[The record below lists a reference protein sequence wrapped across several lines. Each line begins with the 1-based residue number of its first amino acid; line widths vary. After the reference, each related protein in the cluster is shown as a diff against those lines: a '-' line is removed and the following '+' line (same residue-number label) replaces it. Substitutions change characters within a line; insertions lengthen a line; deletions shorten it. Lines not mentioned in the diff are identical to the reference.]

1 MGILMTFLKKWISMQ
16 QTIIYSIAGI
26 AIFIILLDF
35 IMNQI
40 KKTKEMARA
49 KQAIKVSVAASTKK
63 VQPIVSA
70 PIEVENTIT
79 EKEIELGIAHL
90 VDMAEKCD
98 HEAEYGLADAF
109 KAGFVTETKVAE
121 YRNFKKGESHGLHI
135 AVNMLNHILHHN
147 QNFDDIEE
155 G

>member
-1 MGILMTFLKKWISMQ
+1 MQ
-16 QTIIYSIAGI
+16 QTIIYSVASI
-26 AIFIILLDF
+26 AIFIIVLD
-35 IMNQI
+35 IIIHQI
-40 KKTKEMARA
+40 KKRKQMA
-49 KQAIKVSVAASTKK
+49 KVKNAIKVSVAASTKK

-98 HEAEYGLADAF
+98 NEAEHGLADAL
-109 KAGFVTETKVAE
+109 KAGFLDATKVAE

>member
-1 MGILMTFLKKWISMQ
+1 MQ
-16 QTIIYSIAGI
+16 QTIIYSVASI
-26 AIFIILLDF
+26 AIFIIVLD
-35 IMNQI
+35 IVLHQI
-40 KKTKEMARA
+40 KKRKQMA
-49 KQAIKVSVAASTKK
+49 KVKKGITLSV
-63 VQPIVSA
+63 VPQM
-70 PIEVENTIT
+70 EVENTIT

-98 HEAEYGLADAF
+98 NEAQYGLADAL
-109 KAGFVTETKVAE
+109 KAGFVDTTKVAE

-147 QNFDDIEE
+147 QNFDDIEQ

>member
-1 MGILMTFLKKWISMQ
+1 MAKLKNS
-16 QTIIYSIAGI
+16 
-26 AIFIILLDF
+26 
-35 IMNQI
+35 
-40 KKTKEMARA
+40 
-49 KQAIKVSVAASTKK
+49 IKVSV
-63 VQPIVSA
+63 VPQ
-70 PIEVENTIT
+70 IEVEQIENTIT

-98 HEAEYGLADAF
+98 NEAEHGLADAL
-109 KAGFVTETKVAE
+109 KAGFVNEAKVAE

-147 QNFDDIEE
+147 QNFDDIEQ